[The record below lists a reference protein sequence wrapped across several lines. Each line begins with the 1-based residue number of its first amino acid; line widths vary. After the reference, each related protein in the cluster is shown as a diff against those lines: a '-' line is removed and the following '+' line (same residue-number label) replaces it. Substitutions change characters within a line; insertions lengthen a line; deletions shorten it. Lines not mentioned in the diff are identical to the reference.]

1 MISPMADPK
10 VRRNVANFMSLIF
23 KQLNDIKEGNLIT
36 NLADNTFRD
45 YNTKISS
52 EVLKVA

>member
-10 VRRNVANFMSLIF
+10 VRRNIANFMALIF